1 LNVSVFILF
10 YINLPNVL
18 RQHPVF
24 VTETVKHMISVP
36 CRCCGQSTG
45 TSIAT

>member
-1 LNVSVFILF
+1 VFILF

-36 CRCCGQSTG
+36 CRCWWP
-45 TSIAT
+45 IDWYFYRNL